1 MSMDEID
8 VANDH
13 IERELANS
21 LAAVRAAKPAP
32 VYLNCL
38 NCEEPVTAGRAYCSA
53 ECAEDGEHRA
63 RQNKRAGVR

>member
-13 IERELANS
+13 IERELAQS

-32 VYLNCL
+32 VYRHCL
-38 NCEEPVTAGRAYCSA
+38 NCGEPVSGRAYCSA

>member
-13 IERELANS
+13 IERELAQS
-21 LAAVRAAKPAP
+21 LAAVRSAKPAP
-32 VYLNCL
+32 VYLHCL
-38 NCEEPVTAGRAYCSA
+38 NCGEPVTAGRAYCSS

-63 RQNKRAGVR
+63 RQLKRAGVR